1 MSIQLL
7 QSFIIHPQL
16 QKDET
21 ERYDRYLADFH
32 KGPIAIISTK
42 ILKTTLEEAPA
53 EIEPAE
59 SRTNQAKIPVTTV
72 RRVGSGAKS

>member
-1 MSIQLL
+1 MSILL
-7 QSFIIHPQL
+7 NQSFGIHRRL
-16 QKDET
+16 NKDET
-21 ERYDRYLADFH
+21 ERSDRYLADFH

-53 EIEPAE
+53 KIEPAE
-59 SRTNQAKIPVTTV
+59 SGTNQAKIPVTTV